1 MIREKLKELAL
12 RREIQVLVVF
22 GLVAGVGYYM
32 YLQKKKNKSETN
44 LPNPA

>member
-1 MIREKLKELAL
+1 MVREKLKALAL

-32 YLQKKKNKSETN
+32 YLQNKKKRSETN